1 MKKWNF
7 LPIILV
13 LGLLQVTILDY
24 LRFFYARPDLL
35 LISVAVAALVFDL
48 RSSLI
53 FGLFAG
59 LLKDVF
65 SPGVFGLNTVLFPLW
80 GYLVFRLSRL
90 IPIEEDILRMGL
102 VFILTVLHNA
112 VMGVLLISQGE
123 MISFGIFLRIV
134 VVQAILTALV
144 SPLVFKLSK
153 PAYS

>member
-7 LPIILV
+7 LLIILA
-13 LGLLQVTILDY
+13 LGLLQVTVLDY

-35 LISVAVAALVFDL
+35 LISVAIAALVFDL

-53 FGLFAG
+53 FGVFAG
-59 LLKDVF
+59 FLKDVF
-65 SPGVFGLNTVLFPLW
+65 SPGAFGLNTVLFPLW

-102 VFILTVLHNA
+102 VFILAILHNA

-123 MISFGIFLRIV
+123 MISFGIFLRIA

-144 SPLVFKLSK
+144 SPFIFRLSK

>member
-123 MISFGIFLRIV
+123 MISFGIFLLIV